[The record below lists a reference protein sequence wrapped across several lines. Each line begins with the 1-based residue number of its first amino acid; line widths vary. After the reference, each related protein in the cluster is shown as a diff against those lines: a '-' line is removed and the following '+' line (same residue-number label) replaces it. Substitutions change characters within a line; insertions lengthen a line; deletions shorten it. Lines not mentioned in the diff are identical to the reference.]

1 MFIYHD
7 KIELV
12 DYTYLR
18 YRAVFI
24 FIWECTRLLPNEIY
38 SVSVKYIFDYKVK
51 FLRYTRTYSLNGRG
65 RRGMIFFQN
74 SLKDLLSFRFVSF
87 LSLHILFRF
96 VSQFTDFVSFRRISF
111 RFVVFRFCFVSQFT
125 YSVSFR
131 RISFRFVVIRFCFVS
146 HFTGTRILI

>member
-1 MFIYHD
+1 MYANLKGILPRMMQICMIIYTHLAYTRMTEMLYIYVIPKFLMNSNTVFRQFTMPNQYFNMSIYHD

-12 DYTYLR
+12 DYTFIR

-65 RRGMIFFQN
+65 RRGMIFF
-74 SLKDLLSFRFVSF
+74 
-87 LSLHILFRF
+87 
-96 VSQFTDFVSFRRISF
+96 
-111 RFVVFRFCFVSQFT
+111 
-125 YSVSFR
+125 
-131 RISFRFVVIRFCFVS
+131 
-146 HFTGTRILI
+146 

>member
-1 MFIYHD
+1 MTIYHD

-12 DYTYLR
+12 DYTFIR

-65 RRGMIFFQN
+65 RPGMV
-74 SLKDLLSFRFVSF
+74 LVLLEFIEWSRFVSF
-87 LSLHILFRF
+87 R
-96 VSQFTDFVSFRRISF
+96 
-111 RFVVFRFCFVSQFT
+111 FVSQFT

-131 RISFRFVVIRFCFVS
+131 FSVYRFCFVWS
-146 HFTGTRILI
+146 YLVSFCFAVFRFSLYRDPKHYGG

>member
-1 MFIYHD
+1 MSIYHD

-51 FLRYTRTYSLNGRG
+51 FLRYTRTYSLNERG
-65 RRGMIFFQN
+65 CRGMIFF
-74 SLKDLLSFRFVSF
+74 LEF
-87 LSLHILFRF
+87 IE
-96 VSQFTDFVSFRRISF
+96 
-111 RFVVFRFCFVSQFT
+111 
-125 YSVSFR
+125 
-131 RISFRFVVIRFCFVS
+131 
-146 HFTGTRILI
+146 